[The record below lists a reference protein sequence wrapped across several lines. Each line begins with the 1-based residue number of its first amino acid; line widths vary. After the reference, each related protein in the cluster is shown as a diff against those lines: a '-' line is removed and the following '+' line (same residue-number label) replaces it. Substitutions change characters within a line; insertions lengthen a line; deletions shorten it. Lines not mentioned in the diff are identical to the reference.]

1 MKIKK
6 GDSVIVRT
14 GKDKGKTGT
23 VSRAFPKLDLVLIDG
38 VNVVK
43 RHQRAR
49 RGGQKGQMV
58 EKAMPIHV
66 SNVAIVDPKKSTAT
80 RVKIDRENGKRVR
93 VAKKSGA
100 VIGK

>member
-6 GDSVIVRT
+6 GDNIIVRT

-23 VSRAFPKLDLVLIDG
+23 VSRAFPKLDLVLIEG
-38 VNVVK
+38 VNVVS

-93 VAKKSGA
+93 IAKKSGA

>member
-6 GDSVIVRT
+6 GDNVIIKT
-14 GKDKGKTGT
+14 GKDKGKTGAISK
-23 VSRAFPKLDLVLIDG
+23 VFPKLELVLIDG
-38 VNVVK
+38 VNIVK

-49 RGGQKGQMV
+49 RSGQKGQIV

-66 SNVAIVDPKKSTAT
+66 SNVAIVDPKKNVAT
-80 RVKIDRENGKRVR
+80 RIKIDRESGKKVR
-93 VAKKSGA
+93 IAKKSGA